1 MFVAWVLGASVLV
14 GADPVA
20 ASGVP
25 GTPDTSF
32 STGTGFGNAVRT
44 LAVQSD
50 GKIIVGGLFTA
61 FNGTTVDRI
70 ARLNADGTLDG
81 SFTSN
86 TLVGSVYAVVVQ
98 SDGKVIVGGA
108 FTNRIA
114 RLNADGTTDTSFSRS
129 ASGLSNS
136 VEAVAVQSDGKI
148 IVGGAFTN
156 RIARLNADGTPDT
169 TFSTGTGF
177 SSNVQAVAVQSDG
190 KIIVGGFF
198 TAFNGTP
205 ANYIARLDAN
215 GTLDGS
221 FTSNTLVGSVHAVAV
236 QSDGKIIVG
245 GAFTNRIARLNTDGT
260 PDTAFTTNTGTGFST
275 TVRAVAVQSDGKIIV
290 GGDFTTLNGVTA
302 NRIARLDANG
312 NPDTAFST
320 GTGTG
325 FDGVVRAVAVQSDG
339 KIIVGGD
346 FRKLNGVTVNYIA
359 RLLGGSAPDT
369 NTGSSESG
377 VPVFSLSFDSMPGVL
392 VSGAVG
398 SWVSLPTLTNP
409 PATNL
414 NSTFLGWA
422 TYEEFP
428 IDIAQRQ
435 IDNGWGAYEVFRDD
449 GSLRGVFIPVDGSA
463 CIAAPESLYPIWSD
477 SSA

>member
-1 MFVAWVLGASVLV
+1 MRFGKRPRANLRRIGSTPASSTLLCVMFVAWVLGASVLV

-98 SDGKVIVGGA
+98 SDGKV
-108 FTNRIA
+108 
-114 RLNADGTTDTSFSRS
+114 
-129 ASGLSNS
+129 
-136 VEAVAVQSDGKI
+136 